1 MKSSLLLSASLCA
14 AVAVGQ
20 AQTSGSSSQT
30 PPSTSP
36 SASSQLQVRGPDAVA
51 QKDPNRIVATINGK
65 QITAKEADGF
75 LKAIPPEQ
83 LKRYEANLPTV
94 VQQIYM
100 SKELAQEA
108 AKMNLDQ
115 QSPWKEQ
122 LQLTRDQILAQAYL
136 NKKASTSSGA
146 APDAQAYYN
155 NHLPEFDK
163 VKLSGIFIAFNPPGT
178 PASGAASGRTEEQAR
193 AKADDLEKKLK
204 AGGDFSTLARTDS
217 DNQQAAAKGGDLG
230 TYSVGDPQLP
240 APIKTAV
247 EKLQTG
253 QSTDP
258 IRIPNALLIVK
269 LDSRNKLT
277 FDQAKP
283 EITQKLL
290 QEQNQ
295 AAVKQETDKYKI
307 QVQDPAFFNG
317 TGTTGARVPSLARP
331 GSPSGSPAKP

>member
-14 AVAVGQ
+14 AVTVGQ

-30 PPSTSP
+30 PSSTTP
-36 SASSQLQVRGPDAVA
+36 SASSSQLQVRGPDAVA

-136 NKKASTSSGA
+136 NKKASTSSGS

-155 NHLPEFDK
+155 NHLSEFDK
-163 VKLSGIFIAFNPPGT
+163 VKLSGIFVAFNPPGT
-178 PASGAASGRTEEQAR
+178 PASGRTEEQAR

-277 FDQAKP
+277 FDQARP
-283 EITQKLL
+283 EITQKLQ

-317 TGTTGARVPSLARP
+317 TGTAGARVPSLAH
-331 GSPSGSPAKP
+331 PSATSSPAKP